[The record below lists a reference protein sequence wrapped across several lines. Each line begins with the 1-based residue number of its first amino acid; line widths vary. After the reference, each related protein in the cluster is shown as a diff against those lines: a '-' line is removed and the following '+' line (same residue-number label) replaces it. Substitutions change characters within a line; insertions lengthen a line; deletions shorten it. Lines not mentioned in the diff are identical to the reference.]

1 MSHGKQNGYLK
12 TLGVFDAHYAT
23 IRKMKKTKMGG
34 SPTTWNFYANS
45 DAWQKANGITRDD
58 LIRIER
64 ELDKRP
70 PTIRDIQIL
79 LSFGLEIELEYRNV
93 KGFACS
99 YWTAYNIHSRW
110 NGKER
115 SYENEDLDGF
125 AEYAVLGPYLLK
137 DVIAKCK
144 IEF

>member
-1 MSHGKQNGYLK
+1 
-12 TLGVFDAHYAT
+12 
-23 IRKMKKTKMGG
+23 MKKIRMDGR
-34 SPTTWNFYANS
+34 PMTWNFYTNS
-45 DAWQKANGITRDD
+45 GAWRKANRVTRDD

-64 ELDKRP
+64 ELDDRP

-79 LSFGLEIELEYRNV
+79 LSFGLEIELEYRTV

-110 NGKER
+110 DGKEQ